1 MSEENQNVLREWFK
15 SLSNEEM
22 EAFLRDEQAVQGW
35 INAALAREDLFSD
48 DIGLIDIDGKYRPDP
63 NRPIDVDSYF
73 IEDLIAAGLEDNNYT
88 DDIPW
93 YTNAP
98 PDSSPLDGD
107 DLRQIYIQ
115 EFERRMLGQTPEE
128 FYQNQGQDDEQ
139 TFDPSDFNQDGV
151 VSDAEAAVDLDMW
164 ELMQTASRPGPRD
177 EILRAIFGDYDLDAV
192 DPALIDLLLENVAW
206 DGKADSGEDDFELT
220 DEQRDMW
227 ELLKQDD
234 RGLDTVGIIAAI
246 FGPDF
251 TVMSD
256 EDRDLIAFILGAF
269 GKDYDDYQ
277 NDLLEGQGG
286 NNQGGN
292 NQGGNNQGGN
302 NQGGNNQG
310 GNNQGG
316 NDDGGGMDLRA
327 IWDWITTVFG
337 PGLDPSDQ
345 RIIDLINIALGDQT
359 QTTDVDVRGGDQD
372 QTTDVDTDVDVDAQ
386 GGQADATATG
396 GSVGDTT
403 ATGGSVGDT
412 TATAAGGAGGQGGQA
427 TAAGGAGG
435 QGGIGQGGAGG
446 SVEGVTTGDLAS
458 TQTIGDTIFDAVT
471 NIIQDPID
479 VVGAGLIEEAWRR
492 YQADQL
498 RDAADA
504 ELALLRELM
513 KTRADVYYPFYT
525 LGGDPGPDGTW
536 GTADDVSFTDTDID
550 RYRDALLEEY
560 EPRIDLADE
569 RGTGQ
574 LVDVQPNQLDIAQM
588 VSEIGRGAIPDAIFT
603 DVNQINPFNPDDP
616 ALRFLQDEGRR
627 AIESSAAAQ
636 GRLNTG
642 GTLQELMNQAIGT
655 AAKYS
660 GQLADIGRTQDQTRL
675 SRDQQFYNQLFGG
688 QEQEFGQDLRQLEA
702 LQQAQT
708 AADKAQLEAES
719 SRFESGQQIGSQ
731 GFAQARDINQ
741 ADLGLANRDI
751 EMANMLM
758 NLSGKVGA
766 PGIVGGDTSYLGA
779 GYGQSAGSPYHNLGQ
794 IENQDNAWKQRV
806 FGNLIGS
813 IFG

>member
-1 MSEENQNVLREWFK
+1 
-15 SLSNEEM
+15 
-22 EAFLRDEQAVQGW
+22 
-35 INAALAREDLFSD
+35 
-48 DIGLIDIDGKYRPDP
+48 
-63 NRPIDVDSYF
+63 
-73 IEDLIAAGLEDNNYT
+73 
-88 DDIPW
+88 
-93 YTNAP
+93 
-98 PDSSPLDGD
+98 
-107 DLRQIYIQ
+107 
-115 EFERRMLGQTPEE
+115 
-128 FYQNQGQDDEQ
+128 
-139 TFDPSDFNQDGV
+139 
-151 VSDAEAAVDLDMW
+151 
-164 ELMQTASRPGPRD
+164 
-177 EILRAIFGDYDLDAV
+177 
-192 DPALIDLLLENVAW
+192 
-206 DGKADSGEDDFELT
+206 
-220 DEQRDMW
+220 
-227 ELLKQDD
+227 
-234 RGLDTVGIIAAI
+234 
-246 FGPDF
+246 
-251 TVMSD
+251 
-256 EDRDLIAFILGAF
+256 
-269 GKDYDDYQ
+269 
-277 NDLLEGQGG
+277 
-286 NNQGGN
+286 
-292 NQGGNNQGGN
+292 
-302 NQGGNNQG
+302 
-310 GNNQGG
+310 
-316 NDDGGGMDLRA
+316 
-327 IWDWITTVFG
+327 
-337 PGLDPSDQ
+337 
-345 RIIDLINIALGDQT
+345 
-359 QTTDVDVRGGDQD
+359 
-372 QTTDVDTDVDVDAQ
+372 
-386 GGQADATATG
+386 
-396 GSVGDTT
+396 
-403 ATGGSVGDT
+403 
-412 TATAAGGAGGQGGQA
+412 
-427 TAAGGAGG
+427 AGG

-719 SRFESGQQIGSQ
+719 SRF
-731 GFAQARDINQ
+731 
-741 ADLGLANRDI
+741 
-751 EMANMLM
+751 
-758 NLSGKVGA
+758 
-766 PGIVGGDTSYLGA
+766 
-779 GYGQSAGSPYHNLGQ
+779 
-794 IENQDNAWKQRV
+794 
-806 FGNLIGS
+806 
-813 IFG
+813 